1 MTRRSTS
8 TVTVLSILSLVTRP
22 VRTRL
27 GIPRASLS
35 LGRGGAVALAE
46 NGFHARDLAP
56 HLAHA
61 PGAFLLAGRALEP
74 QVELFLAQIEQ
85 QRAEFVR
92 CLGADIAR
100 LVLYRLGHLRRLPPG
115 RRTWCGSAASPR
127 PGSAPRAP
135 ARPAHR
141 RPRT

>member
-56 HLAHA
+56 HLLDT
-61 PGAFLLAGRALEP
+61 PGAFLLAGRPLEA
-74 QVELFLAQIEQ
+74 QVELLLAQIEQ
-85 QRAEFVR
+85 HLLQ
-92 CLGADIAR
+92 
-100 LVLYRLGHLRRLPPG
+100 LVRRLRPDVAD
-115 RRTWCGSAASPR
+115 RVHGSLRHLTRLRCA
-127 PGSAPRAP
+127 G
-135 ARPAHR
+135 
-141 RPRT
+141 